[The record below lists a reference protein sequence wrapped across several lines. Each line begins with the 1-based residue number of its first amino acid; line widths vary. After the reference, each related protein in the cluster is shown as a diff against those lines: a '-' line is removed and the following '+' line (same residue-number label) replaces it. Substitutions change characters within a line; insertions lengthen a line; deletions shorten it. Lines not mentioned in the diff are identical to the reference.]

1 MAIGQS
7 NHPWEKQNG
16 LSVSEH
22 CTDWMLRQMPF
33 LNLLKITT
41 KTHEL
46 LKKYCEDNGLK
57 MFAYVETLIKDKC
70 IPKKDF
76 YDED

>member
-1 MAIGQS
+1 MKRDK
-7 NHPWEKQNG
+7 N
-16 LSVSEH
+16 
-22 CTDWMLRQMPF
+22 
-33 LNLLKITT
+33 LKITT